1 MAGTPII
8 APSILSADF
17 SRLGEEIEAVQAAG
31 ATALVA
37 GNAVFKGGPDAYAA
51 NIRALRG

>member
-1 MAGTPII
+1 MN
-8 APSILSADF
+8 SLLKSLL
-17 SRLGEEIEAVQAAG
+17 LGG
-31 ATALVA
+31 SATALVA